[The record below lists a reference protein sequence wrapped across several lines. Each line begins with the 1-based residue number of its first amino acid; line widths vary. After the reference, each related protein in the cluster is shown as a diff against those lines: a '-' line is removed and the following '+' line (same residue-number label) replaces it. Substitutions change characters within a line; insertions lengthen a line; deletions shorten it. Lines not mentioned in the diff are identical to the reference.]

1 MVDENPGAGQI
12 RPRPVRS
19 VHEFTDP
26 ERIEVE
32 VDETFAIVLSD
43 NGPGGYLW
51 RVADLPPAIRLQ
63 REDDLA
69 PSERAPG
76 ATGEKVFELQAL
88 EPGTFTLRFERRRDW
103 EPGADR
109 ERILIVNVAGA

>member
-1 MVDENPGAGQI
+1 MY
-12 RPRPVRS
+12 
-19 VHEFTDP
+19 EFTDTD
-26 ERIEVE
+26 R
-32 VDETFAIVLSD
+32 VDVPAGEPFAIVLPD

-51 RVADLPPAIRLQ
+51 RVAELPPAILLR

-69 PSERAPG
+69 PGEGAPG
-76 ATGEKVFELQAL
+76 ATGEKVFELEAT

-109 ERILIVNVAGA
+109 ERSVVVAAR

>member
-1 MVDENPGAGQI
+1 MISGRGHA
-12 RPRPVRS
+12 RPRPVRT
-19 VHEFTDP
+19 VREFTDSDH
-26 ERIEVE
+26 
-32 VDETFAIVLSD
+32 VDVSRDEPFLIVLSE

-51 RVADLPPAIRLQ
+51 RAAELPPSIRLR

-69 PSERAPG
+69 PGEGAPG
-76 ATGEKVFELQAL
+76 ATGEKVFELEAT

-109 ERILIVNVAGA
+109 ERSVVVAAS

>member
-1 MVDENPGAGQI
+1 VPAGQ
-12 RPRPVRS
+12 P
-19 VHEFTDP
+19 
-26 ERIEVE
+26 
-32 VDETFAIVLSD
+32 FAIVLPD

-51 RVADLPPAIRLQ
+51 RVAELPPAILLR

-69 PSERAPG
+69 PGEGAPG
-76 ATGEKVFELQAL
+76 ATGEKVFELEAT

-109 ERILIVNVAGA
+109 ERSVVVAAR

>member
-1 MVDENPGAGQI
+1 MDRARANPPAPGSS
-12 RPRPVRS
+12 VR
-19 VHEFTDP
+19 EFTDTDQIHVATGEPFAVVLP
-26 ERIEVE
+26 E
-32 VDETFAIVLSD
+32 

-51 RVADLPPAIRLQ
+51 RVADLPPALRVR

-69 PSERAPG
+69 PGEGAPG
-76 ATGEKVFELQAL
+76 ATGEKVFELEAT

-109 ERILIVNVAGA
+109 ERTLLVSVART